1 MAKTVFNIALA
12 VSVIILG
19 IVAYIFLPAL
29 VTPPEDRI
37 PFSIID
43 RGVRSDW
50 VEQANFRI
58 DTEKDFQ
65 NLWEAIHGN
74 ATSIPQ
80 VDFDREFIIV
90 AFLGVREKEGYG
102 ITVAEVRKTSAGYTI
117 VLKEETPGDG
127 CINTP
132 AALTPYVIARV
143 PRRDVSGP
151 VPLESTVISVRT
163 SCTL

>member
-1 MAKTVFNIALA
+1 MSKTVVNIAIVA
-12 VSVIILG
+12 SIIILA

-29 VTPPEDRI
+29 MTPPEDRV

-50 VEQANFRI
+50 IEQANFRI
-58 DTEKDFQ
+58 DTEKDFM
-65 NLWEAIHGN
+65 NLWEALHGN
-74 ATSIPQ
+74 ATNIPE

-102 ITVAEVRKTSAGYTI
+102 ITVAEVRKTTNGYN
-117 VLKEETPGDG
+117 VVFKEETPGDG

-143 PRRDVSGP
+143 PRRDVAGP